1 MARKGN
7 NNRAK
12 KISDEQKQAIVQT
25 YIDAIAEGR
34 PIRQKDLGE
43 QYGITQ
49 AAVSNIL
56 NDAEVVR
63 SARRRQ
69 AVNVVMA
76 QAIFERAAA
85 KVAQATVESAL
96 KDRDEKYEYI
106 TQMDRRDVL
115 DRAGVRAKD
124 ESSSEISITFA
135 GGAGV
140 NVGMPQGAQD
150 EDEAQMQDGGADAEP
165 GERGDVQEGDGA

>member
-12 KISDEQKQAIVQT
+12 KISDEKKQAIVQT
-25 YIDAIAEGR
+25 YIDAIAEGQ
-34 PIRQKDLGE
+34 PIRQKDLAQ

-49 AAVSNIL
+49 ATVSNIL

-63 SARRRQ
+63 STRRRQ
-69 AVNVVMA
+69 GVNVVMA
-76 QAIFERAAA
+76 QAILERAAV
-85 KVAQATVESAL
+85 KVAQKTVESAL

-115 DRAGVRAKD
+115 DRAGVRARD
-124 ESSSEISITFA
+124 ESSGEISITFA
-135 GGAGV
+135 SGAGV
-140 NVGMPQGAQD
+140 SVGMPQGTQD
-150 EDEAQMQDGGADAEP
+150 EDAAQGTGDSQTPDG
-165 GERGDVQEGDGA
+165 RGDAQEWDEA

>member
-1 MARKGN
+1 MAARKGN

-25 YIDAIAEGR
+25 YIDAIADGQ
-34 PIRQKDLGE
+34 PIRQKDLAE
-43 QYGITQ
+43 KYGITQ

-76 QAIFERAAA
+76 QAIFERAATR
-85 KVAQATVESAL
+85 VAQKTVESTL
-96 KDRDEKYEYI
+96 KEREEKYEYI

-124 ESSSEISITFA
+124 EGGNEISITFA
-135 GGAGV
+135 AGGV

-150 EDEAQMQDGGADAEP
+150 EGAGEQTAGAGGAQD
-165 GERGDVQEGDGA
+165 EGGA